1 MMNNEERITMFK
13 EKKMFI
19 DGLNAAF
26 QISPKKHSI
35 VSVNYEVYSKVIN
48 NEYVTNHTY
57 YQEFLVV
64 IFDGGAISVRNVNGN
79 SCTANFRELGKLL
92 DGGYYEEVELYKAL
106 EINDFERVE
115 L

>member
-19 DGLNAAF
+19 DGLDAAF
-26 QISPKKHSI
+26 QISPKKHS
-35 VSVNYEVYSKVIN
+35 VESVDYEVYSKVIT

-64 IFDGGAISVRNVNGN
+64 TFDGGGISVRNVNGN
-79 SCTANFRELGKLL
+79 SSTANFRELGKLI
-92 DGGYYEEVELYKAL
+92 DGGYYDEVGFYRAL
-106 EINDFERVE
+106 ETNGFKRVE